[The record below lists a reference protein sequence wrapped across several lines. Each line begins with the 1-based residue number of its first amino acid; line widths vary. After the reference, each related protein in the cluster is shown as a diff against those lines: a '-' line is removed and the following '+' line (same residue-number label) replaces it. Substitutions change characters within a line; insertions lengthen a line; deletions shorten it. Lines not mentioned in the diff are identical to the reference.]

1 MISQTL
7 PSGEERQI
15 EMSSDEFER
24 RINNKLETIVETQ
37 ANLQEA
43 IAGLIQVA
51 RLHDGQL
58 DQTRQQL
65 DQIRQQL
72 DQIRQQTADNGR
84 QIKENSEQIAA
95 LREQGKEQD
104 ERINALIRIV
114 EGHVTNHP

>member
-1 MISQTL
+1 L

-15 EMSSDEFER
+15 EMSSDELER
-24 RINNKLETIVETQ
+24 RINNRLETIIETQ

-51 RLHDGQL
+51 RLHDE
-58 DQTRQQL
+58 
-65 DQIRQQL
+65 QL
-72 DQIRQQTADNGR
+72 DQIRQQTADNSR